1 MYRYFGGLPFW
12 IQGEQIE
19 PTPVTLAW
27 LLLLV
32 FRLER
37 GHSGTQYFHF
47 HLVGNTKLNGITLDA
62 HDRAEEAT
70 VRDDLVPIL
79 ERAQH
84 FLGFLLA
91 PLRREDQQHVKNH
104 HDDQKRG
111 EGHKAT
117 GARPLRHYR

>member
-1 MYRYFGGLPFW
+1 MYCYFGGLPLW
-12 IQGEQIE
+12 IQGKQIE
-19 PTPVTLAW
+19 PTLVTLAW

-62 HDRAEEAT
+62 HDRAEEPPA
-70 VRDDLVPIL
+70 RDDLVPIL
-79 ERAQH
+79 EGAQH

-91 PLRREDQQHVKNH
+91 PLRGKNQQYVKNH
-104 HDDQKRG
+104 HDDQKRS
-111 EGHKAT
+111 EGHKTA
-117 GARPLRHYR
+117 GARALRHQ

>member
-1 MYRYFGGLPFW
+1 MSCYFGGL
-12 IQGEQIE
+12 QIE
-19 PTPVTLAW
+19 PTPVTLAL

-37 GHSGTQYFHF
+37 GHSGTQYLHF
-47 HLVGNTKLNGITLDA
+47 HLVGNTKLNGITFNP
-62 HDRAEEAT
+62 HDRAEEPA
-70 VRDDLVPIL
+70 VRDNFVPIL

-111 EGHKAT
+111 EGHKAA
-117 GARPLRHYR
+117 GARALRH